1 MIPHTGAPKSPLGV
15 AHRLPITAQPND
27 PLPCIAA
34 EDAVIRIALIEDDNL
49 MREWLGRSLTTR
61 GYKVERFRRAEEA
74 LPTLCDDTPDAVVTD
89 IRMPGMSGI
98 ELGRLLRTRG
108 IDVPLV
114 FMTADAS
121 ESLGVDALEIGVR
134 RLLRKPFSDLSELWA
149 AVEDAVAES
158 ISNPN
163 GDLAQTSHALR
174 TPLTAIKMAFE
185 GLVADRTLDPRE
197 QHLAEIAARNIERLS
212 TAVED
217 HLTRLA
223 VAETASTE

>member
-1 MIPHTGAPKSPLGV
+1 M
-15 AHRLPITAQPND
+15 
-27 PLPCIAA
+27 
-34 EDAVIRIALIEDDNL
+34 IRIALIEDDNL

-98 ELGRLLRTRG
+98 ELGRMLRARG
-108 IDVPLV
+108 IEVPLV

-163 GDLAQTSHALR
+163 GDLATTSHALR

-185 GLVADRTLDPRE
+185 GLVNARTLDARE
-197 QHLAEIAARNIERLS
+197 QHLAEIAARNIERLA

-217 HLTRLA
+217 HLSRLA
-223 VAETASTE
+223 VAETASSE

>member
-1 MIPHTGAPKSPLGV
+1 M
-15 AHRLPITAQPND
+15 
-27 PLPCIAA
+27 
-34 EDAVIRIALIEDDNL
+34 IRIALIEDDNL
-49 MREWLGRSLTTR
+49 MREWLGRSLATR
-61 GYKVERFRRAEEA
+61 GYNVERFRRAEDA
-74 LPTLCDDTPDAVVTD
+74 LPTLYDNTPDAVVTD

-98 ELGRLLRTRG
+98 ELGRTLRARG

-163 GDLAQTSHALR
+163 GDLALTSHALR

-185 GLVADRTLDPRE
+185 GLVADRTLDARE
-197 QHLAEIAARNIERLS
+197 QHLAEIAARNLERLAN
-212 TAVED
+212 AVED
-217 HLTRLA
+217 HLSRLA
-223 VAETASTE
+223 LAETAPSD

>member
-1 MIPHTGAPKSPLGV
+1 M
-15 AHRLPITAQPND
+15 
-27 PLPCIAA
+27 
-34 EDAVIRIALIEDDNL
+34 IRIALIEDDNL

-98 ELGRLLRTRG
+98 ELGRMLRARG

-163 GDLAQTSHALR
+163 GDLAMTSHALR

-185 GLVADRTLDPRE
+185 GLVAARTLDPRE
-197 QHLAEIAARNIERLS
+197 QHLAEIAARNIERLA

-217 HLTRLA
+217 HLSRLA
-223 VAETASTE
+223 VAETASSE

>member
-1 MIPHTGAPKSPLGV
+1 M
-15 AHRLPITAQPND
+15 
-27 PLPCIAA
+27 
-34 EDAVIRIALIEDDNL
+34 IRIALIEDDNL

-98 ELGRLLRTRG
+98 ELGRLLRSRG
-108 IDVPLV
+108 IEVPLV

-212 TAVED
+212 SAVED

>member
-1 MIPHTGAPKSPLGV
+1 M
-15 AHRLPITAQPND
+15 
-27 PLPCIAA
+27 
-34 EDAVIRIALIEDDNL
+34 IRIALIEDDNL

-98 ELGRLLRTRG
+98 ELGRMLRARG
-108 IDVPLV
+108 IEVPLV
-114 FMTADAS
+114 FMTADSS

-163 GDLAQTSHALR
+163 GDLATTSHALR

-185 GLVADRTLDPRE
+185 GLIAARTLDPRE
-197 QHLAEIAARNIERLS
+197 QHLAEIAARNIERLA

-217 HLTRLA
+217 HLSRLA
-223 VAETASTE
+223 VAETASSE

>member
-1 MIPHTGAPKSPLGV
+1 
-15 AHRLPITAQPND
+15 
-27 PLPCIAA
+27 
-34 EDAVIRIALIEDDNL
+34 VIRIALIEDDNL

-61 GYKVERFRRAEEA
+61 GYKVERFRRAEDA

-89 IRMPGMSGI
+89 VRMPGMSGI
-98 ELGRLLRTRG
+98 ELGRLLRSRG
-108 IDVPLV
+108 IEVPLV

-185 GLVADRTLDPRE
+185 GLVADRSLDPRE

-212 TAVED
+212 SAVED

>member
-1 MIPHTGAPKSPLGV
+1 M
-15 AHRLPITAQPND
+15 
-27 PLPCIAA
+27 
-34 EDAVIRIALIEDDNL
+34 IRIALIEDDNL

-98 ELGRLLRTRG
+98 ELGRTLRARG

-163 GDLAQTSHALR
+163 GDLAMTSHALR

-185 GLVADRTLDPRE
+185 GLVGDRTLDPRE
-197 QHLAEIAARNIERLS
+197 QHLAEIAQRNIERLAA
-212 TAVED
+212 AVED
-217 HLTRLA
+217 HLSRLA

>member
-1 MIPHTGAPKSPLGV
+1 M
-15 AHRLPITAQPND
+15 
-27 PLPCIAA
+27 
-34 EDAVIRIALIEDDNL
+34 IRIALIEDDNL

-98 ELGRLLRTRG
+98 ELGRMLRARG

-163 GDLAQTSHALR
+163 GDLAMTSHALR

-185 GLVADRTLDPRE
+185 GLIAARSLDPRE
-197 QHLAEIAARNIERLS
+197 QHLAEIAARNIERLA

-217 HLTRLA
+217 HLSRLA
-223 VAETASTE
+223 VAETASSE

>member
-1 MIPHTGAPKSPLGV
+1 M
-15 AHRLPITAQPND
+15 
-27 PLPCIAA
+27 
-34 EDAVIRIALIEDDNL
+34 IRIALIEDDNL

-61 GYKVERFRRAEEA
+61 GYKVERFRRAEDA
-74 LPTLCDDTPDAVVTD
+74 LSTLCDDTPDAVVTD

-98 ELGRLLRTRG
+98 ELGRLLRSRG
-108 IDVPLV
+108 IEVPLV

-163 GDLAQTSHALR
+163 GDLAMTSHALR

-197 QHLAEIAARNIERLS
+197 QHLAEIAGRNIERLAA
-212 TAVED
+212 AVED
-217 HLTRLA
+217 HLSRLA
-223 VAETASTE
+223 LAESASTES

>member
-1 MIPHTGAPKSPLGV
+1 
-15 AHRLPITAQPND
+15 
-27 PLPCIAA
+27 
-34 EDAVIRIALIEDDNL
+34 VIRIALIEDDNL

-223 VAETASTE
+223 VAETASAE

>member
-1 MIPHTGAPKSPLGV
+1 
-15 AHRLPITAQPND
+15 
-27 PLPCIAA
+27 
-34 EDAVIRIALIEDDNL
+34 VIRIALIEDDNL

-61 GYKVERFRRAEEA
+61 GYKVERFRRAEDA

-89 IRMPGMSGI
+89 VRMPGMSGI
-98 ELGRLLRTRG
+98 ELGRLLRSRG
-108 IDVPLV
+108 IEVPLV

-185 GLVADRTLDPRE
+185 GLVADRSLDPRE

-217 HLTRLA
+217 HLSRLA
-223 VAETASTE
+223 LAETASTE

>member
-1 MIPHTGAPKSPLGV
+1 M
-15 AHRLPITAQPND
+15 
-27 PLPCIAA
+27 
-34 EDAVIRIALIEDDNL
+34 IRIALIEDDNL

-61 GYKVERFRRAEEA
+61 GYKVERFRRAEDA

-98 ELGRLLRTRG
+98 ELGRLLRSRG
-108 IDVPLV
+108 IEVPLV

-185 GLVADRTLDPRE
+185 GLVADRSLDPRE

-217 HLTRLA
+217 HLSRLA

>member
-1 MIPHTGAPKSPLGV
+1 M
-15 AHRLPITAQPND
+15 
-27 PLPCIAA
+27 
-34 EDAVIRIALIEDDNL
+34 IRIALIEDDNL

-98 ELGRLLRTRG
+98 ELGRMLRARG

-163 GDLAQTSHALR
+163 GDLATTSHALR

-185 GLVADRTLDPRE
+185 GLIAARTLDPRE
-197 QHLAEIAARNIERLS
+197 QHLAEIAARNNERLA

-217 HLTRLA
+217 HLSRLA
-223 VAETASTE
+223 VAETASSD

>member
-1 MIPHTGAPKSPLGV
+1 M
-15 AHRLPITAQPND
+15 
-27 PLPCIAA
+27 
-34 EDAVIRIALIEDDNL
+34 IRIALIEDDNL

-61 GYKVERFRRAEEA
+61 GYKVERFRRAEDA

-98 ELGRLLRTRG
+98 ELGRLLRSRG
-108 IDVPLV
+108 IEVPLV

-185 GLVADRTLDPRE
+185 GLVADRSLDPRE

-212 TAVED
+212 TAVEE
-217 HLTRLA
+217 HLSRLA

>member
-1 MIPHTGAPKSPLGV
+1 M
-15 AHRLPITAQPND
+15 
-27 PLPCIAA
+27 
-34 EDAVIRIALIEDDNL
+34 IRIALIEDDNL

-61 GYKVERFRRAEEA
+61 GYKVERFRRAEDA

-98 ELGRLLRTRG
+98 ELGRLLRSRG

-185 GLVADRTLDPRE
+185 GLVADRSLDPRE

-217 HLTRLA
+217 HLSRLA

>member
-1 MIPHTGAPKSPLGV
+1 M
-15 AHRLPITAQPND
+15 
-27 PLPCIAA
+27 
-34 EDAVIRIALIEDDNL
+34 IRIALIEDDNL

>member
-1 MIPHTGAPKSPLGV
+1 M
-15 AHRLPITAQPND
+15 
-27 PLPCIAA
+27 
-34 EDAVIRIALIEDDNL
+34 IRIALIEDDNL

-61 GYKVERFRRAEEA
+61 GYKVERFRRAEDA

-98 ELGRLLRTRG
+98 ELGRLLRSRG

-134 RLLRKPFSDLSELWA
+134 RLLRKPFGDLSELWA

-185 GLVADRTLDPRE
+185 GLVADRSLDPRE

-217 HLTRLA
+217 HLSRLA

>member
-1 MIPHTGAPKSPLGV
+1 M
-15 AHRLPITAQPND
+15 
-27 PLPCIAA
+27 
-34 EDAVIRIALIEDDNL
+34 IRIALIEDDNL

-61 GYKVERFRRAEEA
+61 GYKVERFRRAEDA

-98 ELGRLLRTRG
+98 ELGRMLRARG

-163 GDLAQTSHALR
+163 GDLAMTSHALR

-185 GLVADRTLDPRE
+185 GLIAARSLDPRE
-197 QHLAEIAARNIERLS
+197 QHLAEIAARNIERLA

-217 HLTRLA
+217 HLSRLA
-223 VAETASTE
+223 VAETASSE

>member
-1 MIPHTGAPKSPLGV
+1 M
-15 AHRLPITAQPND
+15 
-27 PLPCIAA
+27 
-34 EDAVIRIALIEDDNL
+34 IRIALIEDDNL

-98 ELGRLLRTRG
+98 ELGRMLRARG

-163 GDLAQTSHALR
+163 GDLATTSHALR

-185 GLVADRTLDPRE
+185 GLIAARTLDPRE
-197 QHLAEIAARNIERLS
+197 QHLAEIAARNIERLA

-217 HLTRLA
+217 HLSRLA
-223 VAETASTE
+223 VAETASSE